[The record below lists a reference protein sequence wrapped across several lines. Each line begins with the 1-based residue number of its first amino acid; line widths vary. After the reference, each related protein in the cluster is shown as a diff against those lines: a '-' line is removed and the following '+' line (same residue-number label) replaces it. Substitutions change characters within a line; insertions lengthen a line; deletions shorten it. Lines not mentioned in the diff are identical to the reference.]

1 MALGA
6 AMPVEHCGVWHAGR
20 GRAGLGTH
28 LDGRLAPRPPERR
41 HRDMGLLVAMC
52 LPPRPPK
59 RASPGGSPSTPK
71 QPATGVPS
79 KMIVEFKTRAGDKWT
94 SLRHYDSGPWSGG
107 GNPHWAAIN
116 VTLRAVKSNA
126 GIGERKKDVE
136 DWPHYPAQWSNARPL
151 GLLFTC
157 THVCAGHARASHRG
171 QCTRH
176 CRFQVLHQQRR
187 SRPAVEFSNI
197 DEYVAAIKELPDP
210 DPPEAQEEIGEGVPE
225 RVTAL
230 EAQVAELM
238 KRVQKLEE

>member
-1 MALGA
+1 
-6 AMPVEHCGVWHAGR
+6 
-20 GRAGLGTH
+20 
-28 LDGRLAPRPPERR
+28 
-41 HRDMGLLVAMC
+41 MC

-71 QPATGVPS
+71 QQAAGVPS

-136 DWPHYPAQWSNARPL
+136 DWPHYPAQWSNAR
-151 GLLFTC
+151 GLWDFYSPAHTFAQGMHERLTADNAQDI
-157 THVCAGHARASHRG
+157 AGFKFFINSDA
-171 QCTRH
+171 
-176 CRFQVLHQQRR
+176 L
-187 SRPAVEFSNI
+187 RPAVEFSNI